1 MITATMNAVVL
12 TGHGGLDKLEILSD
26 YPTPTA
32 GPGEVLIEVRACGL
46 NNTDIWVREGA
57 YGTDENPDEVAS
69 WRRGQPNSLI
79 FPRIQGGDIAGY
91 IVEVG
96 SGVSRSRQ
104 GERVMVDFSLYN
116 TETESM
122 AYIDYIG
129 HGRDGGYADYCV
141 VPAENAYVVDNDLHE
156 TELATFCCA
165 YLTAEH
171 MLDRVRVKKGET
183 VVVTGASG
191 GVGSGLI
198 QLCRARGAIPV
209 AISSSGYEERLTS
222 VGAEAVLIRN
232 SNSLSLQFESALEV
246 DDSERQVEYEGFW
259 QRGGV
264 VFLGAYTDLAKS
276 LEANET
282 AAEFIR
288 QKIRQ
293 TVNDPVVAE
302 TLVPTY
308 TIGCKRLA
316 VDTNYY
322 ETYNRSNVTLVDVSQ
337 SPIQKITPKGVYALD
352 QEYNLDSLIMA
363 TGFDAMTGTLL
374 KIDIRGRDGLTLKEK
389 WAEGPKGYLGLGI
402 SGFPNLFM
410 ITGPGSPSVLTNM
423 MQSIEQHVDWIVACL
438 EHLRTHNI
446 SAIEATQSAED
457 DWVAHNDAVA
467 DDHMRNSCS
476 SWYVGGNIEGKPRV
490 FMPYVGGFPLYVQKC
505 NEVATQNYLGFAL
518 TP

>member
-69 WRRGQPNSLI
+69 WRRGQPNSLT

-232 SNSLSLQFESALEV
+232 SNSLSLQFESAMPGRSV
-246 DDSERQVEYEGFW
+246 DVIADLVGGELFPDLINLLKPEG
-259 QRGGV
+259 RYICA
-264 VFLGAYTDLAKS
+264 GAIAG
-276 LEANET
+276 
-282 AAEFIR
+282 
-288 QKIRQ
+288 
-293 TVNDPVVAE
+293 PVVPLDLRTVYLKHLELHGSSQGSRA
-302 TLVPTY
+302 
-308 TIGCKRLA
+308 A
-316 VDTNYY
+316 F
-322 ETYNRSNVTLVDVSQ
+322 SNLLGYIRTGKVQPLLDR
-337 SPIQKITPKGVYALD
+337 VYALSQIHRAQQD
-352 QEYNLDSLIMA
+352 FISKQFFGKLVVVPDRFYDASKPQSTTEVLI
-363 TGFDAMTGTLL
+363 
-374 KIDIRGRDGLTLKEK
+374 RE
-389 WAEGPKGYLGLGI
+389 PI
-402 SGFPNLFM
+402 SN
-410 ITGPGSPSVLTNM
+410 
-423 MQSIEQHVDWIVACL
+423 
-438 EHLRTHNI
+438 
-446 SAIEATQSAED
+446 
-457 DWVAHNDAVA
+457 
-467 DDHMRNSCS
+467 
-476 SWYVGGNIEGKPRV
+476 
-490 FMPYVGGFPLYVQKC
+490 
-505 NEVATQNYLGFAL
+505 
-518 TP
+518 

>member
-129 HGRDGGYADYCV
+129 HGRDGGYADNCV
-141 VPAENAYVVDNDLHE
+141 VPAENAYVVDKDLHE

-165 YLTAEH
+165 YLTEEH
-171 MLDRVRVKKGET
+171 MLDRARVKKGET

-209 AISSSGYEERLTS
+209 AISSSGYEERLTTI
-222 VGAEAVLIRN
+222 GAEAVLIRN
-232 SNSLSLQFESALEV
+232 SDSLLLQFESAMPGRSV
-246 DDSERQVEYEGFW
+246 DVVADLVGGDLFPDLINLLKPEG
-259 QRGGV
+259 RYISA
-264 VFLGAYTDLAKS
+264 GAIAG
-276 LEANET
+276 
-282 AAEFIR
+282 
-288 QKIRQ
+288 
-293 TVNDPVVAE
+293 PVVPLDLRTVYLKHLELHGSSQGSRTAF
-302 TLVPTY
+302 
-308 TIGCKRLA
+308 
-316 VDTNYY
+316 
-322 ETYNRSNVTLVDVSQ
+322 SNLLGYIRTGKVEPLLDR
-337 SPIQKITPKGVYALD
+337 VYALSQIHRAQQD
-352 QEYNLDSLIMA
+352 FISKQFFGKLVVVPDRFYDVSKPQSTTEVLI
-363 TGFDAMTGTLL
+363 
-374 KIDIRGRDGLTLKEK
+374 RE
-389 WAEGPKGYLGLGI
+389 PV
-402 SGFPNLFM
+402 SN
-410 ITGPGSPSVLTNM
+410 
-423 MQSIEQHVDWIVACL
+423 
-438 EHLRTHNI
+438 
-446 SAIEATQSAED
+446 
-457 DWVAHNDAVA
+457 
-467 DDHMRNSCS
+467 
-476 SWYVGGNIEGKPRV
+476 
-490 FMPYVGGFPLYVQKC
+490 
-505 NEVATQNYLGFAL
+505 
-518 TP
+518 

>member
-1 MITATMNAVVL
+1 MIAATMSAVVL

-79 FPRIQGGDIAGY
+79 FPRIQGGDIAGH

-96 SGVSRSRQ
+96 SGVSRSRR

-222 VGAEAVLIRN
+222 IGAEAVLIRN
-232 SNSLSLQFESALEV
+232 SDSLLLQFESAMPGRSV
-246 DDSERQVEYEGFW
+246 DVVADLVGGDLFRDLINLLKPEG
-259 QRGGV
+259 RYICA
-264 VFLGAYTDLAKS
+264 GAIAG
-276 LEANET
+276 
-282 AAEFIR
+282 
-288 QKIRQ
+288 
-293 TVNDPVVAE
+293 PVVPLDLRTVYLKHLELHGSSQGSRA
-302 TLVPTY
+302 
-308 TIGCKRLA
+308 A
-316 VDTNYY
+316 F
-322 ETYNRSNVTLVDVSQ
+322 SNLLGYIRTGKVQPLLDR
-337 SPIQKITPKGVYALD
+337 VYALSQIHQAQQD
-352 QEYNLDSLIMA
+352 FISKRFFGKLVVVPDRFY
-363 TGFDAMTGTLL
+363 DAS
-374 KIDIRGRDGLTLKEK
+374 K
-389 WAEGPKGYLGLGI
+389 P
-402 SGFPNLFM
+402 
-410 ITGPGSPSVLTNM
+410 
-423 MQSIEQHVDWIVACL
+423 QS
-438 EHLRTHNI
+438 T
-446 SAIEATQSAED
+446 T
-457 DWVAHNDAVA
+457 
-467 DDHMRNSCS
+467 
-476 SWYVGGNIEGKPRV
+476 
-490 FMPYVGGFPLYVQKC
+490 
-505 NEVATQNYLGFAL
+505 EV
-518 TP
+518 